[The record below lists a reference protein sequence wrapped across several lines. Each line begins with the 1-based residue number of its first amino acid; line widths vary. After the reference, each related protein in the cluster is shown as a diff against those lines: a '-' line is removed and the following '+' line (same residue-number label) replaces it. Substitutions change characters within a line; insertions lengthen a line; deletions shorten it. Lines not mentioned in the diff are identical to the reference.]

1 MDQLHLE
8 ILLPAMLAGII
19 VISTHVPLGREV
31 LKRGIIFID
40 LAIAQIAGLGV
51 IAATYVFDESPDW
64 VVQVSAITAALL
76 GASLFNWIER
86 HWIDLQEALIGVFF
100 VLAATAS
107 ILLLASDPHAGE
119 HMKELLVGQ
128 ILWVSWEQ
136 LLIPGLASTAILFL
150 WVIFRQRKPSWLF
163 YGLFAI
169 AITASVQLVGV
180 YLVFASLII
189 PALTV
194 SRVNRNK
201 MLVAYV
207 VGFIGYMAGLLGS
220 SIFDLPSG
228 PMIVWSLA
236 LSGLAV
242 SLLLNLKH
250 A

>member
-1 MDQLHLE
+1 MFL
-8 ILLPAMLAGII
+8 M
-19 VISTHVPLGREV
+19 
-31 LKRGIIFID
+31 K
-40 LAIAQIAGLGV
+40 
-51 IAATYVFDESPDW
+51 
-64 VVQVSAITAALL
+64 ALM
-76 GASLFNWIER
+76 
-86 HWIDLQEALIGVFF
+86 FF

-107 ILLLASDPHAGE
+107 ILFLASDPHAGE

-136 LLIPGLASTAILFL
+136 LPIPGLASTAILFL

-242 SLLLNLKH
+242 SLLLNRKH